1 MAVASSS
8 GQKQKKNGSRT
19 EEATSQQKPENGGPP
34 AKRTRSPGVRVVHG
48 RIYDSENGKTCH
60 QCRQKTLDFV
70 AACKNEKNNKMCTM
84 KFCHTCLLNRYG
96 EKAEEVEALD
106 EWSCPRCR
114 GICNCSICMKKNG
127 HQPTG
132 MLVRTAKATGFSS
145 VSDLLHVK
153 GHQNCHDKLTK
164 EIGAFLTASEKE
176 SPIVSPG
183 KLGKE
188 NSFDGK
194 MDTNIHSVSLASNM
208 VNKKPKKMKCKGLKD
223 VYNAPGNDLVFS
235 KEAGPQP
242 NEKKK
247 SMKTKHEK
255 LEEMQSGNND
265 NGASWERN
273 GPHTDKTRTKKAKRE
288 ECKEMHNGEGDDVPP
303 LEEVSPKKPRVS
315 YEIYNKEVG
324 SNVKVDSLQEE
335 KGSKTGLS
343 NKVSLDPS
351 GNEKRKDRDVIAH
364 KDVKVLYSQK
374 NQHGERHKLA
384 MQPCK
389 NRNSLNFESKDLE
402 ANPIPQ
408 GTELTAVAGIDLPL
422 EDVGN
427 ALQFLEFCAA
437 FGKILDV
444 KKGKAELVLRELI
457 DGRSRRSGLRAHHS
471 IVVQFHIQLLSLIQE
486 DSGTES
492 PTLSPTHGKD
502 SWLLAL
508 KNCIAESQCSV
519 DLLPFDC
526 LDRRAGG
533 YDTLDFS
540 MRLRLLI
547 FLCDEILGTE
557 KLRNWIDEQ
566 DSKAAEKAKEA
577 KEKVIAAKDKEKHLR
592 QKRLDEVAKA
602 IIAKNGAPLSIQE
615 HEAIVSQIKFE
626 AAQAHTEMLELKGM
640 IPKKKRSDAV
650 RTEPVLLDTN
660 GRAYWRLNS
669 YSDGTD
675 ILLQDLGTDC
685 KGGSGG
691 KWFAYDHE
699 QKEVIEKH
707 ISFRYVLTLY
717 LMLNSCI
724 FDY

>member
-19 EEATSQQKPENGGPP
+19 DEATSQQQPENGGPP
-34 AKRTRSPGVRVVHG
+34 AKRTRCPGIRVVHG
-48 RIYDSENGKTCH
+48 RIYDSKNGKTCH

-106 EWSCPRCR
+106 EWSCPR
-114 GICNCSICMKKNG
+114 KKNG

-153 GHQNCHDKLTK
+153 GSQNCHDKLTK
-164 EIGAFLTASEKE
+164 EIGALLTASEKE
-176 SPIVSPG
+176 GPIASPG

-194 MDTNIHSVSLASNM
+194 MDTNIHPVSLASNT
-208 VNKKPKKMKCKGLKD
+208 VNKKPIKMKRKGLKD
-223 VYNAPGNDLVFS
+223 MHDAPGNDLVFS

-247 SMKTKHEK
+247 PKKTKHAK
-255 LEEMQSGNND
+255 LEEMQNGNKD

-273 GPHTDKTRTKKAKRE
+273 GLHTDKKRTKKAKQE
-288 ECKEMHNGEGDDVPP
+288 ECKEMHNGEGDDVPL
-303 LEEVSPKKPRVS
+303 LEEVGHKKPRVS
-315 YEIYNKEVG
+315 NEIYNKEMG
-324 SNVKVDSLQEE
+324 SNVKVDGSLQEE

-343 NKVSLDPS
+343 NKVFLDPS
-351 GNEKRKDRDVIAH
+351 GNEKRKDRDVIAP

-374 NQHGERHKLA
+374 NQHGELHKMA
-384 MQPCK
+384 MQPCE
-389 NRNSLNFESKDLE
+389 NRNSLNFESKDLV
-402 ANPIPQ
+402 ANPIAQ

-437 FGKILDV
+437 FGK
-444 KKGKAELVLRELI
+444 
-457 DGRSRRSGLRAHHS
+457 
-471 IVVQFHIQLLSLIQE
+471 
-486 DSGTES
+486 
-492 PTLSPTHGKD
+492 
-502 SWLLAL
+502 
-508 KNCIAESQCSV
+508 CSV
-519 DLLPFDC
+519 DSLPFDC
-526 LDRRAGG
+526 LDRRVGG

-540 MRLRLLI
+540 MRLRLLN

-592 QKRLDEVAKA
+592 LKRLDEVAKA

-615 HEAIVSQIKFE
+615 HEAIVSQIQSE
-626 AAQAHTEMLELKGM
+626 AAQAHNEMLELKGM

-660 GRAYWRLNS
+660 AHAYWRLNS
-669 YSDGTD
+669 YSDGID

-685 KGGSGG
+685 RGGSGE

-699 QKEVIEKH
+699 QKEFIEKH
-707 ISFRYVLTLY
+707 ISFRFAVYR
-717 LMLNSCI
+717 
-724 FDY
+724 